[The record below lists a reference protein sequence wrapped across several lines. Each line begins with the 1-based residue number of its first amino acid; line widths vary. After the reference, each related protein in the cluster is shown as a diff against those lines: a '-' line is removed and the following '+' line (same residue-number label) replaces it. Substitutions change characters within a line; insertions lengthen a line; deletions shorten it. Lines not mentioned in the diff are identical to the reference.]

1 MRMQAEDLQ
10 TMARDI
16 QLLRVTKELQAVS
29 FLKLI
34 FEIKICILESLDF
47 LQGVFMTVNGHF

>member
-29 FLKLI
+29 FLLKLI
-34 FEIKICILESLDF
+34 FEVRTCI
-47 LQGVFMTVNGHF
+47 